1 MTSAIAQQ
9 SGDSWQHAPGEGG
22 GVLTSP
28 RADPLLGTLRCQEE
42 CHIRIAPR
50 LADPALHANTA
61 RGQTRTAMSLAA
73 ASVPLLDKAV
83 HDGIDGQQTRRC
95 ARFTCIAVCAVAAH
109 TLPPCRVS
117 RRAVLFELRCVHPFL
132 YAGAGLLACAATV
145 TCFALG
151 ALCGTAMRSHAAG
164 VPAADIWASAQ
175 LRIASLLVNSLTAAL
190 VLLLLRSHLA
200 TCVVKPQL
208 SVALAVAT
216 ASTVAALCYIS
227 VFVARAVGTG
237 AQADVADITST
248 IGMAAYTLMV

>member
-1 MTSAIAQQ
+1 
-9 SGDSWQHAPGEGG
+9 
-22 GVLTSP
+22 
-28 RADPLLGTLRCQEE
+28 
-42 CHIRIAPR
+42 
-50 LADPALHANTA
+50 
-61 RGQTRTAMSLAA
+61 MSLAA

-83 HDGIDGQQTRRC
+83 SDDSDGQQTRRY
-95 ARFTCIAVCAVAAH
+95 ARHTCIAIYAAAAH
-109 TLPPCRVS
+109 TSPLCRVVS

-151 ALCGTAMRSHAAG
+151 SLCGTALRSRTAG
-164 VPAADIWASAQ
+164 VPPADIWAGAQ

-208 SVALAVAT
+208 GVALAVAT

-248 IGMAAYTLMV
+248 IGMAAYTLMVRPAALPLHLRVIAICI